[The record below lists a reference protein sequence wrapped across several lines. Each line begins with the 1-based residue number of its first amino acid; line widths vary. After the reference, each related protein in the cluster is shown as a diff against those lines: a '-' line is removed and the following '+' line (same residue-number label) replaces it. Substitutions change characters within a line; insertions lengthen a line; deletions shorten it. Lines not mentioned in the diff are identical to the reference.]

1 VCPKAVFQADK
12 SVLKQNNINDHKDCS
27 LLEGDIV

>member
-1 VCPKAVFQADK
+1 MLEKDK
-12 SVLKQNNINDHKDCS
+12 SVLKQNNIKDHRDCS